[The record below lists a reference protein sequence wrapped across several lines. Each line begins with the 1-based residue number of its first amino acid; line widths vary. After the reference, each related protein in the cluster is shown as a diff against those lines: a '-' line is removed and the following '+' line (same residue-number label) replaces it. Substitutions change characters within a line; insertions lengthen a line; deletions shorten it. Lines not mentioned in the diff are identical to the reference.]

1 MKTIYHR
8 FSIFIKWNDR
18 NKTKSIY
25 PFENQYYIL
34 QDCID
39 NFTCTLQKIV
49 DTNFSLEG
57 VYDAYLINEN
67 KGYILKSKTKTNY
80 EYDWYINVD
89 LYWYENDELTLLAT
103 DVDERNISLSN
114 LINKF
119 SSVALSKL

>member
-1 MKTIYHR
+1 M
-8 FSIFIKWNDR
+8 
-18 NKTKSIY
+18 
-25 PFENQYYIL
+25 
-34 QDCID
+34 
-39 NFTCTLQKIV
+39 
-49 DTNFSLEG
+49 
-57 VYDAYLINEN
+57 INEN